1 MQARDYRAG
10 LARALR
16 RPRKVPLR
24 CSAACIMH
32 ANQISYNTLK
42 SQSRGPTVT
51 KHAWFQ
57 HWGKLHSLRHN
68 NSTHWNNPGH
78 ELLDNLTGEGDQR
91 CLHPVITQRG
101 DKLVHCVTFLRNC
114 KTRCRALCPAKIL
127 SLTMMQIYGGEVTPD
142 HN

>member
-1 MQARDYRAG
+1 
-10 LARALR
+10 
-16 RPRKVPLR
+16 
-24 CSAACIMH
+24 MH

-78 ELLDNLTGEGDQR
+78 ELLDNLTGKATNDAYIR
-91 CLHPVITQRG
+91 
-101 DKLVHCVTFLRNC
+101 
-114 KTRCRALCPAKIL
+114 
-127 SLTMMQIYGGEVTPD
+127 
-142 HN
+142 